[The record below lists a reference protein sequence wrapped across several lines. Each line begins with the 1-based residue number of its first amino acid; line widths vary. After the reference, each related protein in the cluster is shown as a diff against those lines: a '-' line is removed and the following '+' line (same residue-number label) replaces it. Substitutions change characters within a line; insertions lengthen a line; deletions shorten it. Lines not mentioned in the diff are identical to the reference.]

1 MSRQLQNSTTLSLHV
16 APESTVDIEV
26 KQFDDL
32 TDGTLDFVAVDIE
45 VTDTD
50 GDGWI
55 GGRDEL
61 KLFFRDG
68 NPDQLATAADRFA
81 AAAEEL
87 AEAAERVRRE
97 WGL

>member
-26 KQFDDL
+26 KEFDDL
-32 TDGTLDFVAVDIE
+32 SDGTLDFVAVDIE
-45 VTDTD
+45 VTDVD

-68 NPDQLATAADRFA
+68 SPSQLTAVADELMA
-81 AAAEEL
+81 AAA
-87 AEAAERVRRE
+87 AMHAAADRVRRE